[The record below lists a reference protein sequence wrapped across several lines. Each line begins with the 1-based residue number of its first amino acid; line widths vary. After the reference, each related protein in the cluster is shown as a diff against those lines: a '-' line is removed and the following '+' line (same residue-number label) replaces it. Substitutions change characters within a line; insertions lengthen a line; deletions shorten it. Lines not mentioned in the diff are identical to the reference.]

1 MIQEGL
7 DECVH
12 WGDCDIQALLM
23 LEGAE
28 LEAQR
33 GRTEDSVKMLQVP
46 NTDNPLFLIC
56 IKTKAQQVSEK
67 LLYQRFYIWFCIVF
81 SSASLFAFDD
91 VIILIFSVVFIC

>member
-7 DECVH
+7 DECVR

-33 GRTEDSVKMLQVP
+33 GRTEDSMKMLQVP
-46 NTDNPLFLIC
+46 NTQTI
-56 IKTKAQQVSEK
+56 
-67 LLYQRFYIWFCIVF
+67 LYF
-81 SSASLFAFDD
+81 
-91 VIILIFSVVFIC
+91 